1 MRLSYVATPA
11 SSLSTS
17 VTMLVAR
24 FAHCTSS
31 RSIPPLAPAA
41 SAERRYRRKGYP
53 RVAQA
58 AQGLPCSSS
67 DASPRTATSARV
79 PASVIGPVRGP
90 RSASTSSKRRVAGRR
105 RPAPT
110 RRCAV
115 ERPGFA
121 SLRCGLAIPT
131 DYRLQGPHRSGRS
144 PHLPTAPVPFGPAG
158 RGRRWRSHG
167 KTAIPT
173 TDTAACAMRRYA
185 PWRAWSKRPT
195 PGPGI

>member
-1 MRLSYVATPA
+1 MTA
-11 SSLSTS
+11 SG
-17 VTMLVAR
+17 R
-24 FAHCTSS
+24 SS
-31 RSIPPLAPAA
+31 
-41 SAERRYRRKGYP
+41 RKGYP

-67 DASPRTATSARV
+67 EDSPRTATSARV

-110 RRCAV
+110 RRCVV

-144 PHLPTAPVPFGPAG
+144 PHLPIESVPFGHPR
-158 RGRRWRSHG
+158 RGRRWRSYGETKPLRRTLQRVQCAGTRPGGRGRSVRRLALVSDPLSRVARRWIKRHARPSAQ
-167 KTAIPT
+167 KNPT
-173 TDTAACAMRRYA
+173 GERSWCKFY
-185 PWRAWSKRPT
+185 PSKEVT
-195 PGPGI
+195 